1 MRKVIGKDSFSELT
15 SISLSGYNRPIF
27 VSEQQIIG
35 MMMIRAMHLATFLVE
50 HLINEHILNGNYFS
64 VFSLYTLN
72 SKITC
77 KSIGFIRL
85 TNRHT
90 DIYKRSMKRCTVYI
104 VTILL
109 SAWLVL
115 TIFTCVGLLRV
126 ESLQNLL
133 SSG

>member
-35 MMMIRAMHLATFLVE
+35 MMMIRTMHLATFLLE

-85 TNRHT
+85 ANRHT

-104 VTILL
+104 VTIYY

>member
-1 MRKVIGKDSFSELT
+1 MRTLIGKDSFSELT
-15 SISLSGYNRPIF
+15 SISLSGYTKPIF

-50 HLINEHILNGNYFS
+50 NLINEHILNGNYFS

-85 TNRHT
+85 ANRHT

>member
-15 SISLSGYNRPIF
+15 SISLSGYTKPIF

-85 TNRHT
+85 ANRHT
-90 DIYKRSMKRCTVYI
+90 DRYKRSMKRCTVYI

>member
-1 MRKVIGKDSFSELT
+1 MQKVIGKDSFSELT
-15 SISLSGYNRPIF
+15 SISLSGYTKPIF

-85 TNRHT
+85 ANRHT

>member
-15 SISLSGYNRPIF
+15 SISLSGYTKPIL

-85 TNRHT
+85 ANRHT

>member
-15 SISLSGYNRPIF
+15 SISLSGYTKPIF

-64 VFSLYTLN
+64 VFSLYILN

-85 TNRHT
+85 ANRHT